1 MSCKDVFVL
10 WCHLCLLNTNFRGTC
25 YKDNDEIN
33 VQIGFTPRNIQ
44 DNVNGRLL
52 PINLLILEYLK
63 FC

>member
-10 WCHLCLLNTNFRGTC
+10 CCHLCFLNTNFRGTC

-52 PINLLILEYLK
+52 PINLPILEYLK
-63 FC
+63 VC